1 MENFAIES
9 RQLKLCNKFRAVIRC
24 IKAAFYRLNY
34 QCVRWSKDSAEH
46 LFQNMRPSPWNTR
59 PSFKNTP
66 PSFWGYRRKPKAPP
80 SVLKAR
86 SRVCVITRPMLS
98 QAAPV
103 GQIPLNSFLGLWR
116 YTLVRQSFFYDSCTR
131 IYVLI
136 IEQCETKFSR
146 MDHVKF
152 VEDSL

>member
-1 MENFAIES
+1 MGNFAIES
-9 RQLKLCNKFRAVIRC
+9 RQLTLCNKFRAVIRC
-24 IKAAFYRLNY
+24 IKAAFYRPNY

-59 PSFKNTP
+59 PSF
-66 PSFWGYRRKPKAPP
+66 WGYRRKLKAPP

-86 SRVCVITRPMLS
+86 SRVCVITRPILS
-98 QAAPV
+98 QSV
-103 GQIPLNSFLGLWR
+103 TVVQIPLNSFLGLWR
-116 YTLVRQSFFYDSCTR
+116 YTLVRQSFSYDSCTR

-136 IEQCETKFSR
+136 IEKCETKFSR